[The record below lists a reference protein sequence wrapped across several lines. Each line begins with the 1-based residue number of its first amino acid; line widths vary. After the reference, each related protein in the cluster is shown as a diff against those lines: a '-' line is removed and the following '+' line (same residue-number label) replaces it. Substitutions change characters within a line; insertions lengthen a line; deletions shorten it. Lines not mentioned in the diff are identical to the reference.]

1 MNTISIGFADPLIG
15 RFCILESSI
24 WQNKTLVKISNIST
38 YIVIDYYI
46 FLNHYIHQLFIYN
59 LLNQMLPIDVIHT
72 TCMLVVICFDI
83 CTDELHIDYYLY
95 NKYISDS
102 DITYHIPLLT
112 TLSFFIKRQQSKS
125 KASSILL
132 NNDRETYLWRFI

>member
-1 MNTISIGFADPLIG
+1 M
-15 RFCILESSI
+15 
-24 WQNKTLVKISNIST
+24 
-38 YIVIDYYI
+38 
-46 FLNHYIHQLFIYN
+46 
-59 LLNQMLPIDVIHT
+59 LLIDVIHT

-83 CTDELHIDYYLY
+83 CTDELHIDYYRY

-112 TLSFFIKRQQSKS
+112 SLSFFIKRQQSKS

>member
-1 MNTISIGFADPLIG
+1 MNTISIVFTNPLIR
-15 RFCILESSI
+15 RFCILRPSI
-24 WQNKTLVKISNIST
+24 WQNKTQVKILS
-38 YIVIDYYI
+38 VI
-46 FLNHYIHQLFIYN
+46 FLNHYIHQVYIYN
-59 LLNQMLPIDVIHT
+59 LLNQMLLIDVIHT

-83 CTDELHIDYYLY
+83 CTDELHIDYYRY

>member
-1 MNTISIGFADPLIG
+1 
-15 RFCILESSI
+15 
-24 WQNKTLVKISNIST
+24 
-38 YIVIDYYI
+38 
-46 FLNHYIHQLFIYN
+46 
-59 LLNQMLPIDVIHT
+59 MLPIDAIHT

-83 CTDELHIDYYLY
+83 CTHELHIDYYRY